1 MAGTGDTTIPSKIIP
16 PSVLGKSEFLS
27 SHHMFYDSK
36 WKTRVTANELLL
48 RLLNRVSRIRNRVP
62 NNMFEYTI
70 VHLIFRAPQTV
81 VRLRMY
87 AKVYLAV
94 HLLQR

>member
-1 MAGTGDTTIPSKIIP
+1 MED
-16 PSVLGKSEFLS
+16 
-27 SHHMFYDSK
+27 
-36 WKTRVTANELLL
+36 RVTANELLL
-48 RLLNRVSRIRNRVP
+48 WLFNRVSRIRNRVP

-70 VHLIFRAPQTV
+70 VHLTFSAPQTV

-94 HLLQR
+94 HLLQRQKYFRVEGKLKVYSTRHQPRI